1 MSLPNYIAKIKSS
14 GIYRFVWDKS
24 EIAGVDAEILRLV
37 VGYSDKGPFNTPVYV
52 KSEDEFKS
60 IFGDISKKLEKRG
73 AYFHRMALQC
83 LAKGP
88 ILALNLKKFKNEQ
101 VAGAAF
107 DVIGEE
113 IKPIKIN
120 VENVYDITR
129 FWKLSPEDAHKAL
142 CEKQLTNTWYWY
154 FFS

>member
-1 MSLPNYIAKIKSS
+1 MSLPNYLAKIKSS

-52 KSEDEFKS
+52 KSEAEFKS

-113 IKPIKIN
+113 INPIEIILFIIGFIYHCLHMAIIRIEELVFIN
-120 VENVYDITR
+120 IGIFLDLV
-129 FWKLSPEDAHKAL
+129 FMS
-142 CEKQLTNTWYWY
+142 
-154 FFS
+154 F